1 MTYKIT
7 GYIKNYNSYYE
18 TKLCEYTSEIIPHI
32 DECIYL
38 PHKGAYQIMQV
49 IYNISDDRCGEFSNE
64 IMFVD
69 LFLRP
74 KMLY

>member
-1 MTYKIT
+1 MEYKIT
-7 GYIKNYNSYYE
+7 GYIKDYSSYYD

-32 DECIYL
+32 DECVYL
-38 PHKGAYQIMQV
+38 PHRGAYQVREV
-49 IYNISDDRCGEFSNE
+49 IYNISDDGSEYDNQ

-74 KMLY
+74 KTLY